1 MPNSHG
7 KRNGHSV
14 LHRVSAQPSCPL
26 SPTSPEQPNQ
36 QHRTTHQKI
45 LSRAAG
51 NLSKTTQN
59 QNGHEKKPKFS
70 VTVNDVSENC
80 RNFLKWSILIG
91 NTKKVSL
98 CSFLFFVP
106 HKLNNIS
113 LLE

>member
-26 SPTSPEQPNQ
+26 SPTSPEQQNQ
-36 QHRTTHQKI
+36 QHRSTHQKI

-59 QNGHEKKPKFS
+59 QNGHEKKPEFS
-70 VTVNDVSENC
+70 VTVNGPSGPV
-80 RNFLKWSILIG
+80 KASIPQQTVQAKRVHMKHTVTYS
-91 NTKKVSL
+91 N
-98 CSFLFFVP
+98 
-106 HKLNNIS
+106 
-113 LLE
+113 